1 MKLSARHTEILALV
15 TQLTEATVDELA
27 ERLGVSRETIRR
39 DLTKLDVAG
48 KIKKLHGGARFVDPS
63 PGQDG
68 EGSFAQ
74 RIGQNTDGKRKA
86 ALAAVA
92 LIKTDDSLFL
102 DAGTTTLALAKA
114 LVNAWPA
121 TIITNSLRNAEA
133 LSLNPKHRI
142 FVIGGE
148 YRADVGENL
157 GPLAIDQI
165 SRFHARMAM
174 LTVAA
179 IDVHGAMNFD
189 LQEAEVA
196 KAMISRADEVV
207 VIADDS
213 KFGKR
218 AVFDVA
224 TMSKISTII
233 TNSTP
238 PQPIVEAI
246 RAHGVRLITADH
258 DTGVNFAADGSEA

>member
-15 TQLTEATVDELA
+15 MQFGEATVDDLA

-39 DLTKLDVAG
+39 DLTKLDAAG
-48 KIKKLHGGARFVDPS
+48 QIKKLHGGARVIESS

-74 RIGQNTDGKRKA
+74 RIGQNTEGKLRA

-92 LIKTDDSLFL
+92 LIETDDSLFL

-114 LVNAWPA
+114 LVNARPA

-133 LSLNPKHRI
+133 LSLNSRHRI

-148 YRADVGENL
+148 YRADAGENL

-165 SRFHARMAM
+165 SRFHARMAV

-207 VIADDS
+207 IIADNS

-224 TMSKISTII
+224 AMSDISTII
-233 TNSTP
+233 TDAMP
-238 PQPIVEAI
+238 PKSVVDAMQEN
-246 RAHGVRLITADH
+246 GVRLITASDE
-258 DTGVNFAADGSEA
+258 G